1 MLLGSFFTI
10 NTSSRN
16 QSGVDG
22 MAGKIRQM
30 IDSIIKQRSK
40 ENPMLVRIVKTK
52 LILKGIDPAKFTL
65 QSDDDPVVI
74 GKLKEMMQELK

>member
-1 MLLGSFFTI
+1 
-10 NTSSRN
+10 
-16 QSGVDG
+16 

-40 ENPMLVRIVKTK
+40 ENPMLVSIVKTK
-52 LILKGIDPAKFTL
+52 LILKGIDPAKYTL

-74 GKLKEMMQELK
+74 GKLKAMIQDPK